1 MMRPSVALP
10 TGTLIG
16 LPVRFHGE
24 AALQAFGGAHGDGAH
39 HAVAE
44 LLLHF
49 ERQFDVLELERLV
62 DSRNRLAR
70 ELHVDDGAD
79 DLGNFACGHD
89 FNSSN

>member
-1 MMRPSVALP
+1 MRPSVAAP
-10 TGTLIG
+10 TGTEIG
-16 LPVRFHGE
+16 LPVDSTGE
-24 AALQAFGGAHGDGAH
+24 AALQAFGGAHGNRAH

-49 ERQFDVLELERLV
+49 QGQFDVLELERLV
-62 DSRNRLAR
+62 DLRNRLAR

-89 FNSSN
+89 FDSSN